1 MTQFKNPNLGFGFV
15 IITSAIQ
22 FMKNLHNPLINFRYW
37 ILISLA
43 SVFGTNTGDL
53 AVRLCKLS
61 GIFPPEG
68 LMGLKHAG
76 PLPILIFLF
85 GVLWLLEKKDD
96 DKTELF
102 FWSAILIIRTAATN
116 IADII
121 AGDLHWDPLLCSLVM
136 VLGLSG
142 LAIWWQSKR
151 AKPIDPFFVPE
162 THLLYWSMMMTA
174 GVLGTV
180 LGDYVADEYGLAA
193 TAGYLS
199 LALAILVLLGF
210 KNFLVM
216 TPLYWLGIALARV
229 AGTDVGDW
237 LAKSAEKGGSGLDLP
252 TATVISGF
260 AFTVLALFWKSKQKS
275 Q

>member
-1 MTQFKNPNLGFGFV
+1 MFINTFV
-15 IITSAIQ
+15 LAIQ
-22 FMKNLHNPLINFRYW
+22 FMKKIHNPLIDFRYW
-37 ILISLA
+37 VLISLA
-43 SVFGTNTGDL
+43 SIFGTNTGDL

-76 PLPILIFLF
+76 PLPILILLF
-85 GVLWLLEKKDD
+85 GLLWLLEKKDD

-116 IADII
+116 IADMI
-121 AGDLHWDPLLCSLVM
+121 AGDLHLDPLMCSLVLA
-136 VLGLSG
+136 LGLSG
-142 LAIWWQSKR
+142 LALWWQSIR
-151 AKPIDPFFVPE
+151 PQPLDPLFVPQ

-174 GVLGTV
+174 GVLGTI
-180 LGDYVADEYGLAA
+180 LGDYVADEYGLAY
-193 TAGYLS
+193 TAGCLS
-199 LALAILVLLGF
+199 LAMAILVVLGF

-216 TPLYWLGIALARV
+216 TPLYWLGVALARV

-260 AFTVLALFWKSKQKS
+260 AFTVLALFWKSKKNS
-275 Q
+275 H

>member
-1 MTQFKNPNLGFGFV
+1 
-15 IITSAIQ
+15 
-22 FMKNLHNPLINFRYW
+22 MKKIHNPLIDFRYW
-37 ILISLA
+37 VLISLA
-43 SVFGTNTGDL
+43 SIFGTNTGDL

-76 PLPILIFLF
+76 PLPVLILLF
-85 GVLWLLEKKDD
+85 GLLWVLEKKDD
-96 DKTELF
+96 EKTELF

-116 IADII
+116 IADML
-121 AGDLHWDPLLCSLVM
+121 AGDLHLDPLMCSLVLS
-136 VLGLSG
+136 LGLSV
-142 LAIWWQSKR
+142 LALRWQSKR
-151 AKPIDPFFVPE
+151 DQPIDPLFVPQ
-162 THLLYWSMMMTA
+162 THVLYWSMMMMA

-180 LGDYVADEYGLAA
+180 LGDYVADEYGLAYS
-193 TAGYLS
+193 AGYLS
-199 LALAILVLLGF
+199 LAMAVMVLLGF

-216 TPLYWLGIALARV
+216 TPLYWLGVALARV

-260 AFTVLALFWKSKQKS
+260 AFTVLALYWKSNNKPQ
-275 Q
+275 